1 MWAKEYTETSEQ
13 LMTAQLALGYIQ
25 AHWVLVGEGDKDE
38 TGKVEFDLGMG
49 NGF

>member
-1 MWAKEYTETSEQ
+1 ME
-13 LMTAQLALGYIQ
+13 AQSALDSIQ

-38 TGKVEFDLGMG
+38 TGKVEFDLGMQ